1 MWVVY
6 IFIEKDLEGYFIIDS
21 RMWEFIVDVV
31 GCVDGILP
39 ELVA

>member
-6 IFIEKDLEGYFIIDS
+6 IFIEKDFEGYFIIDS
-21 RMWEFIVDVV
+21 RMWESIVDVV
-31 GCVDGILP
+31 GILP